1 MIEVV
6 PKKDQILISGVLDV
20 EYRVVLPEIPLVA
33 EDVCHVKFRDV
44 ESCHHQDAACD
55 KLDIGRQ

>member
-6 PKKDQILISGVLDV
+6 PKKDHILISGVLDV
-20 EYRVVLPEIPLVA
+20 EYRVVLPEIPVVTK
-33 EDVCHVKFRDV
+33 DVCHVKFRDV
-44 ESCHHQDAACD
+44 ESRHHQDAPCD